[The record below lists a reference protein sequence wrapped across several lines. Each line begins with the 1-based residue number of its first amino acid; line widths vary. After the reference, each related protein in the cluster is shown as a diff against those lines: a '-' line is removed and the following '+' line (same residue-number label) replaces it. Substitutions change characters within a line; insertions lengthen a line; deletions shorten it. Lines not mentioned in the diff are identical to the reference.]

1 MLLAGM
7 AVWLGVA
14 LAAWGQSADQ
24 SPASGSSMV
33 AHRAAELA
41 RAALQGP
48 TAPKPHQI
56 TQARVLLEQAVAV
69 DPNAVETWRLA
80 AEAAAMD
87 VDRDAVTAALKSYLQ
102 LAPRDDRAQYQF
114 VQVLVARQQTV
125 EKRVAL
131 LTRIADGQTGKF
143 TRALR
148 SRAALDAAMLAR
160 EQGDTAE
167 HVRLLGKAVAL
178 DETNKAAAGEA
189 YLRLLD
195 AGAPVSDLGAALFT
209 LFSADPTDASV
220 HATIADLLSAGGQYD
235 QALPWYA
242 SHAGLMGRMGQP
254 VSIEVATAW
263 SRAMWGSGKLD
274 EALSILSDVDR
285 AYDLPPSPD
294 EPDAEPKRSP
304 DAPAVWPPVQVELLR
319 LAMYVTAG
327 SQPAVDATY
336 QRVAD
341 VVGKQLADEPDN
353 PVATVNLVWAQLL
366 AGKTDDATAGLI
378 DKLAK
383 AQLNPTKL
391 ASVRG
396 WAALRSGD
404 AAGAIKLLEPLADAE
419 SSAAYGLSRAHA
431 AANEPAKQ
439 AAVLRQMAKMVSG
452 DMFSLMA
459 VADAR
464 RLGLTLEP
472 EPDMANLGRVFGQI
486 PNELRDIAMHANQFV
501 MLGARMDQREYS
513 YGMPMELTVELRNV
527 SRVPLGLGA
536 GQAVGG
542 QVTIVPTVTLNGQD
556 GPQLRPIVVNMDRQ
570 LRLEPRRSVEV
581 KVRLDSGD
589 LGALLDASPGAVVTI
604 NAVLILNPRLTAN
617 GRLVPGV
624 LGDQATVRSI
634 VRRNW
639 VASEENVN
647 NAMAQVGSGDAGEAM
662 RASMLLLNAAAG
674 LPEDQAELR
683 QKVAGALNAAFERMG
698 PMVRAFVV
706 SYVPGEGELPNELGP
721 LLTAAGRDKA
731 DLVQMMLLATQVDEA
746 ASPVLNAGLRSSSS
760 DVRRLAQAVKQALA
774 AKAE

>member
-1 MLLAGM
+1 MLVA
-7 AVWLGVA
+7 GVA
-14 LAAWGQSADQ
+14 IGLSIAAGAGGQEADQ
-24 SPASGSSMV
+24 PHIGGPAMM

-41 RAALQGP
+41 RAALLGP
-48 TAPKPHQI
+48 TEPKAHQI

-69 DPNAVETWRLA
+69 DPNALENWRLA

-87 VDRDAVTAALKSYLQ
+87 VDRDAVTTALKRYLR
-102 LAPRDDRAQYQF
+102 LAPGDDRAQYQF
-114 VQVLVARQQTV
+114 VQILVARQQTV

-131 LTRIADGQTGKF
+131 LTRIADGQSGKF
-143 TRALR
+143 SRALR
-148 SRAALDAAMLAR
+148 SRAAFDAAMLAR

-167 HVRLLGKAVAL
+167 HIRLLGKAVAL
-178 DETNKAAAGEA
+178 DETNKAAAGQA

-195 AGAPVSDLGAALFT
+195 TGAPVGDVGAALFT

-254 VSIEVATAW
+254 VSIEVASAW

-274 EALSILSDVDR
+274 EALGILSDIDR

-319 LAMYVTAG
+319 LAMHVTAG
-327 SQPAVDATY
+327 NQPAVDATL

-353 PVATVNLVWAQLL
+353 PVAAVNLVWAQLL
-366 AGKTDDATAGLI
+366 AGKTDNATAGLI

-383 AQLNPTKL
+383 AQLNPAKL

-396 WAALRSGD
+396 WAALRGGD
-404 AAGAIKLLEPLADAE
+404 ATGAVKRLEPLADAE
-419 SSAAYGLSRAHA
+419 SSAAYGLSLAHA
-431 AANEPAKQ
+431 AASEPAKQ
-439 AAVLRQMAKMVSG
+439 AAVLRQMAKMMSG

-459 VADAR
+459 AADAR
-464 RLGLTLEP
+464 RLGLTTQPEP
-472 EPDMANLGRVFGQI
+472 EVADLGRVFGQI
-486 PNELRDIAMHANQFV
+486 PRELRDIAMHANQFV

-513 YGMPMELTVELRNV
+513 YGMPMELTLALRNV

-542 QVTIVPTVTLNGQD
+542 QVTVVPTVTLNGQD

-589 LGALLDASPGAVVTI
+589 LGALLDASPGAMVKI
-604 NAVLILNPRLTAN
+604 NAVLMLNPRLTPN

-624 LGDQATVRSI
+624 LGDQTTVRSI
-634 VRRNW
+634 TRRNW
-639 VASEENVN
+639 MASDENLN
-647 NAMAQVGSGDAGEAM
+647 NALAQVGSGDAGQAM
-662 RASMLLLNAAAG
+662 
-674 LPEDQAELR
+674 
-683 QKVAGALNAAFERMG
+683 
-698 PMVRAFVV
+698 
-706 SYVPGEGELPNELGP
+706 
-721 LLTAAGRDKA
+721 
-731 DLVQMMLLATQVDEA
+731 
-746 ASPVLNAGLRSSSS
+746 
-760 DVRRLAQAVKQALA
+760 
-774 AKAE
+774 